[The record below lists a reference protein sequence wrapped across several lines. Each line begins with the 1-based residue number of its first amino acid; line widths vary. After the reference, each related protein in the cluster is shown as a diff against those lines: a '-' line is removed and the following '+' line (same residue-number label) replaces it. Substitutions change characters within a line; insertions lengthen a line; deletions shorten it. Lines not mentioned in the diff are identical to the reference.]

1 VATLAPVAD
10 VAAVGPAHGAG
21 HDRAGLTAAGDH
33 DRPRHRSRA
42 LRVVATTALADLVS
56 VPLIAAVSARAEV
69 AMPPGV
75 VVGMTA
81 LWGVLLFTA
90 RGYQDLPRR
99 HDRRTLRAVL
109 RAGVFLGLCCWAL
122 STFFDVAPSEQLM
135 ALTLAVTSLALLHR
149 LAVAAW
155 SARAD
160 VAGGGTTVLVA
171 GDPDAVARAAAEL
184 RRTPAGSWRV
194 VSACVTERPDHVDL
208 DDLPVSVGV
217 ERIAE
222 AAASA
227 GAEAVLL
234 LPCRELD
241 PHGIRR
247 LGWQLEAHR
256 TRLLVGTGLLDV
268 VPSRTVVDS
277 VGDLSVVE
285 LGDPSWAPARMA
297 KTVLERVG
305 ATLLLLALAPVLAAV
320 AVAVRLDTP
329 GPAIFRQVRVGR
341 HGREFVMYKFR
352 TMTLDA
358 EKAVVDLA
366 DRNESEG
373 ALLFKIRQDP
383 RITRVGAFLR
393 RYSVDELPQLLNVVT
408 GDMALV
414 GPRPALPGEVMRY
427 EHDPRRRL
435 AVRPGLTGLW
445 QVSGRSDLSW
455 EDTVRLD
462 LHYVDNWSFSLDVR
476 IVCRTLRAVLRH
488 DGAY

>member
-1 VATLAPVAD
+1 
-10 VAAVGPAHGAG
+10 
-21 HDRAGLTAAGDH
+21 
-33 DRPRHRSRA
+33 
-42 LRVVATTALADLVS
+42 
-56 VPLIAAVSARAEV
+56 
-69 AMPPGV
+69 
-75 VVGMTA
+75 
-81 LWGVLLFTA
+81 
-90 RGYQDLPRR
+90 
-99 HDRRTLRAVL
+99 
-109 RAGVFLGLCCWAL
+109 
-122 STFFDVAPSEQLM
+122 
-135 ALTLAVTSLALLHR
+135 
-149 LAVAAW
+149 
-155 SARAD
+155 
-160 VAGGGTTVLVA
+160 
-171 GDPDAVARAAAEL
+171 
-184 RRTPAGSWRV
+184 V

-320 AVAVRLDTP
+320 ALAVRLDTP